1 MRFYDLCLEVK
12 ELDLKDEFENKEE
25 ISNFKSTKSQ
35 VINNSSSPIGIV
47 NLDIFSVFVSGYNQK
62 FSEEIESLDMIS

>member
-35 VINNSSSPIGIV
+35 VINNSSSPIGNV
-47 NLDIFSVFVSGYNQK
+47 NPDFFWENVSGYIQTFQK
-62 FSEEIESLDMIS
+62 FN

>member
-12 ELDLKDEFENKEE
+12 ELDLKDGFENKEE

-35 VINNSSSPIGIV
+35 AINNSSSPIGNV
-47 NLDIFSVFVSGYNQK
+47 SLDFFWEIVSGYIQTFQK
-62 FSEEIESLDMIS
+62 FN

>member
-12 ELDLKDEFENKEE
+12 ELDLKDGFENKEE

-35 VINNSSSPIGIV
+35 VINNSSNPIGNV
-47 NLDIFSVFVSGYNQK
+47 NLDFFWEKG
-62 FSEEIESLDMIS
+62 

>member
-12 ELDLKDEFENKEE
+12 ELDLKDGYENKEE

-35 VINNSSSPIGIV
+35 VINNSSSPIGICKPRHV
-47 NLDIFSVFVSGYNQK
+47 
-62 FSEEIESLDMIS
+62 

>member
-25 ISNFKSTKSQ
+25 ISNFMSTKSQ
-35 VINNSSSPIGIV
+35 VINNSSNLIGICSPR
-47 NLDIFSVFVSGYNQK
+47 LF
-62 FSEEIESLDMIS
+62 

>member
-12 ELDLKDEFENKEE
+12 ELNLKDEFKNKEE

-35 VINNSSSPIGIV
+35 AINNSSNPIGICNPRHV
-47 NLDIFSVFVSGYNQK
+47 LGNCLGLHIFLGRN
-62 FSEEIESLDMIS
+62 

>member
-1 MRFYDLCLEVK
+1 MK

-35 VINNSSSPIGIV
+35 VINNSSSPIGICK
-47 NLDIFSVFVSGYNQK
+47 LRHLLGKGLGLHIFLGKIDRV
-62 FSEEIESLDMIS
+62 DMISWFQGFYY